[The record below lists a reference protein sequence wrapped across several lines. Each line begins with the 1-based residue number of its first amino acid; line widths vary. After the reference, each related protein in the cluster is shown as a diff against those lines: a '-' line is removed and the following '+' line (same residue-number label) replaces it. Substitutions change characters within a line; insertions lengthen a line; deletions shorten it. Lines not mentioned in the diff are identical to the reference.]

1 MFSSLAKLLPFSA
14 SRSLST
20 SKMSARKL
28 TFIPGPIEFSDNV
41 LKAMST
47 PSQAHTSPEFVK
59 VFQDSLI
66 KTRKLFNSETAS
78 NSQPFILSGSGTL
91 GWDLCGS
98 NLVERNDNVLVLST
112 GFFSDSFANCLRVYS
127 DNVDVLEAPKFGD
140 STDLSALKAKLE
152 SKKYDLI
159 TITQTDTSSGVLS
172 DVKSIAQ
179 LIKEKNSDALI
190 VVDAVCAT
198 ACESLEFD
206 NWGIDFVLTASQKA
220 VGVPAGLSI
229 SIASAKA
236 VEKALAKEKPTT
248 FFTDMKRWIPIMKA
262 YESGSGAYF
271 ATPAVQLVHALN
283 VSLDEILSEKGTI
296 EERVEAHKIA
306 SDEFKSKLINELGLQ
321 LVPNSLDIA
330 AHGLSVV
337 YYPEGI
343 TAGALLSKMAENGFT
358 IAGGIYKDYK
368 DKYFRIGHMGV
379 SAVGE
384 RKEELNQC
392 FEALKLSL
400 AQLGYEKK

>member
-1 MFSSLAKLLPFSA
+1 MA
-14 SRSLST
+14 T
-20 SKMSARKL
+20 
-28 TFIPGPIEFSDNV
+28 E
-41 LKAMST
+41 
-47 PSQAHTSPEFVK
+47 SQAHTSPEFVQ
-59 VFQDSLI
+59 VFKDTLI
-66 KTRKLFNSETAS
+66 KTRKLFNSSTAS

-91 GWDLCGS
+91 GWDLCAS
-98 NLVERNDNVLVLST
+98 NFVNRTDNVLVLST
-112 GFFSDSFANCLRVYS
+112 GFFSDSFANCLRVYN

-140 STDLSALKAKLE
+140 SIDLSAFQAKLDE
-152 SKKYDLI
+152 KKYDLI

-172 DVKSIAQ
+172 DVKAISEI
-179 LIKEKNSDALI
+179 IKSKSPQSLI

-198 ACESLEFD
+198 ACETLEFD
-206 NWGIDFVLTASQKA
+206 NWGIDYVLTASQKA

-229 SIASAKA
+229 SIASARA
-236 VEKALAKEKPTT
+236 IEKALAKEKPTT

-262 YESGSGAYF
+262 YESGAGAYF

-283 VSLDEILSEKGTI
+283 VSLDEILSAQGTI
-296 EERVEAHKIA
+296 QERVEAHKVA
-306 SDEFKSKLINELGLQ
+306 SDEFKGKLINELGLQ
-321 LVPNSLDIA
+321 LVPNSMDVA

-368 DKYFRIGHMGV
+368 DKYFRVGHMGV

-384 RKEELNQC
+384 RKQELNQC

-400 AQLGYEKK
+400 SQLGYEKK